1 MALAA
6 DKYTLSQDTNFRAR
20 IMAIVAEKAAF
31 HQANVGS
38 TATDKALAKVVMANT
53 PAAVVAQFASMA
65 AADATIQAA
74 AIPSNGTVTQVLAT
88 DAQIDTL
95 LSAKWT
101 ILAQAMGF

>member
-6 DKYTLSQDTNFRAR
+6 DKYSLYIDDNFRRR

-31 HQANVGS
+31 HQANAGS
-38 TATDKALAKVVMANT
+38 TATDKTLAKVVMANT
-53 PAAVVAQFASMA
+53 PQAVVAQFASMA

-74 AIPSNGTVTQVLAT
+74 AIPSNGTVTQSAVT

-95 LSAKWT
+95 VSAKWT